1 LVRFDTHDA
10 RLCVWPNAYDWTMTN
25 PVRKSLLV
33 MFTLVVGVAMVPR
46 ASAAPRKFGN
56 CKTMNSVYPH
66 GVGRSGAVDRGATKV
81 RDFHI
86 DAALY
91 AMNRKA
97 LDRDDDGIA
106 CEKP

>member
-1 LVRFDTHDA
+1 
-10 RLCVWPNAYDWTMTN
+10 MTN
-25 PVRKSLLV
+25 PIRRSIVV
-33 MFTLVVGVAMVPR
+33 TFTLVASVAIVPGAR
-46 ASAAPRKFGN
+46 AAPRKFGN

-81 RDFHI
+81 KNFHI